1 MNSDIEKRLKD
12 RIEVLEKNIPHL
24 LKSVQKNRGKYH
36 KKRPPDDVVEE
47 YHELS
52 AKQKELKEC
61 KEDLKKVAE
70 AGDRRLYDTCVISG
84 KRKRVNKNQVSKEC
98 LKDMYKDIMEIVYD
112 GGRRVF
118 KKDQVE
124 EATEFLKSLGRVDV
138 VFDMHNV
145 LDTID
150 ANGELFA
157 DEYNVRSVCCSFV
170 GAGSYGMRTRTL
182 ADIEKRIVSGQIKW
196 GALVFKRDRN
206 NHKYHAPGSKAWFC
220 NVIGAKYFLD
230 DGLDHIES
238 VRSMTPLIGCLHIKK
253 PYEENVDKA
262 LNRLDSVLKSSKDVR
277 DKETG
282 DGN

>member
-12 RIEVLEKNIPHL
+12 RIEILEKDIPPL
-24 LKSVQKNRGKYH
+24 LKSVQKNRGIYH
-36 KKRPPDDVVEE
+36 KKRPPNEVVEE

-52 AKQKELKEC
+52 KKQKELKEC
-61 KEDLKKVAE
+61 KEDLKKVSE
-70 AGDRRLYDTCVISG
+70 AGNRRLYDTCVISG

-98 LKDMYKDIMEIVYD
+98 LKEMYKDIMEVAYD

-124 EATEFLKSLGRVDV
+124 EAVEFLKSLGKVDV

-145 LDTID
+145 LDIMESD
-150 ANGELFA
+150 SELF
-157 DEYNVRSVCCSFV
+157 DKEYDVRSVCCSFV

-182 ADIEKRIVSGQIKW
+182 ADIERRIASGQVKW
-196 GALVFKRDRN
+196 GALVFKRDRD
-206 NHKYHAPGSKAWFC
+206 NHEYHAAGSKAWFC
-220 NVIGAKYFLD
+220 NIVGTKYFLD

-238 VRSMTPLIGCLHIKK
+238 VRSMTPLIRCIHIKK

-262 LNRLDSVLKSSKDVR
+262 LNTMGFIEK
-277 DKETG
+277 
-282 DGN
+282 